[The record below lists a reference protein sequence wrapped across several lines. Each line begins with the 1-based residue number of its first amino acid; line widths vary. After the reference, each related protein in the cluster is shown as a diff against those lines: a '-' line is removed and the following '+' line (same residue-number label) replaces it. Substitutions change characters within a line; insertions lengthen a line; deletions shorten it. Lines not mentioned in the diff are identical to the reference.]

1 MTYDPER
8 KVAQS
13 PCKRPHVASRAPFN
27 PSPPRGFLQSSRVEL
42 NAARRLSPRPKNN
55 PGPRPVLT
63 RQPHQCD
70 PACNPPPA
78 RARTWPPPRPP
89 TPAAALPSAPGP
101 GAPTGLAGRHGGR
114 EARNAGM
121 SRGRLLRPR
130 RPAALR
136 PPHSAVPLA
145 ACRTQK
151 DIAAASYSAS
161 SS

>member
-13 PCKRPHVASRAPFN
+13 PCKRPHVASGAPFN

-63 RQPHQCD
+63 RQPHW
-70 PACNPPPA
+70 A
-78 RARTWPPPRPP
+78 RPRPQPAPRPRSP

-114 EARNAGM
+114 AARNAGM

-136 PPHSAVPLA
+136 PPHSAAPLA